1 MQRKLRTD
9 GWYTA
14 EVKTGTGA
22 RLVEY
27 DVVELACSTLYQ
39 DVPIF
44 EGRPAYR
51 HPKMTIVLVL
61 ESKEAKGKHIRVAL
75 DDVCNVEYHAWMFGP
90 RWKLEVIR
98 RQEQR

>member
-1 MQRKLRTD
+1 MWRKLRTD
-9 GWYTA
+9 ELGYYTA

-27 DVVELACSTLYQ
+27 DVVELVRSTLYQ

-51 HPKMTIVLVL
+51 HPKIMLVLVL
-61 ESKEAKGKHIRVAL
+61 KSKRTRGKHIRVAL
-75 DDVCNVEYHAWMFGP
+75 DDAYSVEYHAWMFEP
-90 RWKLEVIR
+90 MWML
-98 RQEQR
+98 

>member
-1 MQRKLRTD
+1 MRRKLRAD
-9 GWYTA
+9 ELGYYTA

-27 DVVELACSTLYQ
+27 DVVELARSTLYQ

-51 HPKMTIVLVL
+51 TLVLVL
-61 ESKEAKGKHIRVAL
+61 KSERTRGKHIRVAL
-75 DDVCNVEYHAWMFGP
+75 DDVCNVEYHAWMFEP
-90 RWKLEVIR
+90 MWRL
-98 RQEQR
+98 